1 LSGSV
6 TMITDAPQ
14 VPPVTAYYC
23 KTLQWGPAPVLRV
36 WWLPGTRRSSTGPC
50 ASSAA
55 QWA

>member
-1 LSGSV
+1 V
-6 TMITDAPQ
+6 TEFADAPQ
-14 VPPVTAYYC
+14 VPPVTALLRT
-23 KTLQWGPAPVLRV
+23 TLQWGPEPVLRV